1 MQCYP
6 FIHSDDQTAEPVDN
20 LQLVCASDCRAQHVE
35 WLWPGKIPIGKVT
48 LLIGDPGTGKSLL
61 ALDIAARAS
70 RAAPWPEEERGARS
84 EEHGVKSEQQQS
96 QSPNS
101 GSTLP
106 APCSTLILSAT
117 DELADTIRP
126 RLDAAGADPR
136 RVFFVP
142 SIADLREDFAQ
153 LRVAVNCAPNCRV
166 IIIDP
171 INAYVGPSD
180 CHFHS
185 VVRKVLAPRAQLAAE
200 KRIAVLAVAHLRKN
214 DGAAIYRAAG
224 SMGFVA
230 AARAVWTVCRDKD
243 NPRRT
248 LFLPLKNNLGPTACG
263 LAYSIEPRG
272 HCGAAAISWH
282 SAPITTSAEEAL
294 HGPEVT
300 DLNRARQWLRKALAH
315 GPRSASEVTQEAAHY
330 GFQQRT
336 LRRAL
341 HAIGGHTQNRGLL
354 EGWWWSIPDAP
365 TDARQQPHSHQPAE
379 QHLAAEL
386 APHSHQRTDFV
397 PGTIAAMAPLQ
408 QANYQTRM
416 TNDQSANHASFDMRH
431 SSFPPPPDNPADPE
445 KSVPLCPL
453 PEIFNEPP
461 SVHPS
466 PEPPS
471 ISESIAFLNRLDRQ
485 RSNNRRRKTTRSAR
499 PPAKTGNPILDEF
512 LETLRRPM
520 PVKPQPTVPDSS

>member
-6 FIHSDDQTAEPVDN
+6 FIHSLDQTAEPVDN
-20 LQLVCASDCRAQHVE
+20 LQLVCASDCDAQSVE
-35 WLWPGKIPIGKVT
+35 WLWPDKIPIGKVT
-48 LLIGDPGTGKSLL
+48 LLIGDPGTGKSLV

-70 RAAPWPEEERGARS
+70 RAAPWPDEVGPPSRGGHDTVDIDAAGAAR
-84 EEHGVKSEQQQS
+84 
-96 QSPNS
+96 
-101 GSTLP
+101 LA
-106 APCSTLILSAT
+106 APTASTLILSAT
-117 DELADTIRP
+117 DDFADTIRP

-136 RVFFVP
+136 RIFFIP
-142 SIADLREDFAQ
+142 SIANLREDFAQ
-153 LRVAVNCAPNCRV
+153 LRVAVNCAPNCRL

-185 VVRKVLAPRAQLAAE
+185 VVRKVLAPLAQLAAE

-230 AARAVWTVCRDKD
+230 AARAVWTVCRDHE
-243 NPRRT
+243 NPGRT

-263 LAYSIEPRG
+263 LAYTIEPRG
-272 HCGAAAISWH
+272 QCGAVAISWH

-294 HGPEVT
+294 HSAEAT

-315 GPRSASEVTQEAAHY
+315 GPRSASEVTQEAEHY
-330 GFQQRT
+330 GFHQRT

-365 TDARQQPHSHQPAE
+365 TDENEEKKVSYEKNVSGIPETPFRPNDE
-379 QHLAAEL
+379 
-386 APHSHQRTDFV
+386 
-397 PGTIAAMAPLQ
+397 
-408 QANYQTRM
+408 TRM
-416 TNDQSANHASFDMRH
+416 TNDPSSDNSSFDIRH
-431 SSFPPPPDNPADPE
+431 SSFPPPPDNPGGTQKP
-445 KSVPLCPL
+445 VPLCPL

-461 SVHPS
+461 SIHPS

-471 ISESIAFLNRLDRQ
+471 IPESIAFLNRLDR
-485 RSNNRRRKTTRSAR
+485 
-499 PPAKTGNPILDEF
+499 
-512 LETLRRPM
+512 
-520 PVKPQPTVPDSS
+520 